1 MRLRKSYRRVTCELG
16 VAPLIDV
23 VFLLIIFFMTVTQ
36 LTRVGGEPVQLPEAQ
51 TRELEGEMPTG
62 IIVITVQRAGQIT
75 VNGQSHTL
83 TTLGQLLSAAT
94 RGKPANGVPVLIR
107 ADEYSLW
114 DQVGQVMRICAA
126 NRLTKV
132 RVAVTEPGPE
142 KAPT

>member
-1 MRLRKSYRRVTCELG
+1 MRLRKSHRRVTCELG

-36 LTRVGGEPVQLPEAQ
+36 MTRVGGEPVQLPEAQ
-51 TRELEGEMPTG
+51 TRDLEEEIPTG

-75 VNGQSHTL
+75 VDGESQTL
-83 TTLGQLLSAAT
+83 ATLGELLSTAT
-94 RGKPANGVPVLIR
+94 RGKPANSVPVLIR
-107 ADEYSLW
+107 ADTYSLW

-132 RVAVTEPGPE
+132 RVAVTEPRPE

>member
-1 MRLRKSYRRVTCELG
+1 MLLRKSYRRVSCELG

-51 TRELEGEMPTG
+51 TRDLQEEIPTG

-75 VNGQSHTL
+75 VDGESHTL
-83 TTLGQLLSAAT
+83 TTLGQLLSTAT
-94 RGKPANGVPVLIR
+94 RGKPANSVPVLIR
-107 ADEYSLW
+107 ADAYSLW
-114 DQVGQVMRICAA
+114 DEVGQVMRICAA

-132 RVAVTEPGPE
+132 RVAVTEPRPE